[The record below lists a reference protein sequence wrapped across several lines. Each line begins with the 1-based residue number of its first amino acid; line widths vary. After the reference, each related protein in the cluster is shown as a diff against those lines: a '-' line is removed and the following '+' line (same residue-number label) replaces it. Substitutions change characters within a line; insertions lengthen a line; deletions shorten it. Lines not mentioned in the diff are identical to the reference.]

1 MEEIKKISN
10 MGYDIGKKAKL
21 HEIELLSLLEM
32 IKYDQYHDFLKRIFE
47 IALKRADCKAN
58 QAIMIGDRIDNDI
71 VPAKKLGMGTIW
83 IKQGFGRYWNFTNDE
98 ERADFEVN
106 NLSELCRML

>member
-21 HEIELLSLLEM
+21 HEVELLSLLEM

-47 IALKRADCKAN
+47 IARKVKVSIPDELYKYEHDTFEKYIHALWDGLMSSCSTLK
-58 QAIMIGDRIDNDI
+58 
-71 VPAKKLGMGTIW
+71 V
-83 IKQGFGRYWNFTNDE
+83 
-98 ERADFEVN
+98 EV
-106 NLSELCRML
+106 

>member
-21 HEIELLSLLEM
+21 HEVELLSLLEM

-47 IALKRADCKAN
+47 IARKVKVS
-58 QAIMIGDRIDNDI
+58 I
-71 VPAKKLGMGTIW
+71 P
-83 IKQGFGRYWNFTNDE
+83 DE
-98 ERADFEVN
+98 LYKYDHDTFEKYIHALWDGLMSSCSTLTV
-106 NLSELCRML
+106 EV

>member
-1 MEEIKKISN
+1 MEKIKKISN

-47 IALKRADCKAN
+47 IARKVKVSIPDELYKYDHDTFEKYIHALWDGLMSSCSTLK
-58 QAIMIGDRIDNDI
+58 
-71 VPAKKLGMGTIW
+71 V
-83 IKQGFGRYWNFTNDE
+83 
-98 ERADFEVN
+98 EV
-106 NLSELCRML
+106 